1 MTIEMICA
9 AYESR
14 AEAAKSLVEEC
25 HPEMS
30 ELDVVA
36 YDHLATIF
44 RQIRD
49 GKETFGGAL
58 DTYRA
63 AKLSDDPQEKD
74 IAKIVVH
81 WLEIERA
88 KL

>member
-1 MTIEMICA
+1 MNLETIAA
-9 AYESR
+9 AYEGR
-14 AEAAKSLVEEC
+14 AKSAR
-25 HPEMS
+25 
-30 ELDVVA
+30 ELFGTFAEINEADVVA